1 MRSDDYVNELLTYL
15 LQFEAIMNEDECE
28 ELLQEF
34 SGGVNYLQIF
44 LTHLTQPI
52 KQDLVGILKKLQ
64 TQDLGTYA
72 HFETCIDPL
81 KYPILPI
88 DMYLDVEKQR

>member
-44 LTHLTQPI
+44 LTHLT
-52 KQDLVGILKKLQ
+52 
-64 TQDLGTYA
+64 
-72 HFETCIDPL
+72 
-81 KYPILPI
+81 
-88 DMYLDVEKQR
+88 

>member
-1 MRSDDYVNELLTYL
+1 M
-15 LQFEAIMNEDECE
+15 
-28 ELLQEF
+28 
-34 SGGVNYLQIF
+34 QIF

-52 KQDLVGILKKLQ
+52 KQDLVAILKRLS

-81 KYPILPI
+81 KFPILPI
-88 DMYLDVEKQR
+88 DMYLDVEKQRQFSEPPSADLLRKAYASNNSAFS